1 MGLSPR
7 HGTNRESNK
16 AYTGGIN
23 MGTFAFKMPDIGE
36 GVVEG
41 EVVEWMVAVGDVVKE
56 DDPILSVMTDKATV
70 EIPSPVDGKVTKV
83 IGEAGDILP
92 VGVVCIEFEVDGAGN
107 ASASEEAP
115 TKKEAEPAKEEPK
128 ATPAP
133 TPAPKAA
140 AETPPAPTPAP
151 AMAPVPRAPGTKAL
165 ASPAVRQR
173 AREANISLDHVSGSG
188 PAGRISHAD
197 LDTHIAGGAS
207 GASRSAPVGGRA
219 RVQLN
224 GTEAMKVIG
233 LRRKIADSMIASY
246 STIPHFSYF
255 EEVDVT
261 ALEELRQHLNATRP
275 EGAPKLTYLP
285 FIMQALVRA
294 LAERP
299 ECNALYDDEANIVTR
314 HEAINLGIATQT
326 DRGLFVPV
334 VKHVEAMDI
343 WQSATEMGRVTS
355 ATRDGKAGVE
365 DLSGSTFTIT
375 SLGRLGGLGAT
386 PIINKPEVG
395 ILGVHNAKDRAVVR
409 NGAVVIRRM
418 MNLSSSWDHRV
429 VDGHDGA
436 TLVQLVKTYLEN
448 PATIFM

>member
-1 MGLSPR
+1 MGKY
-7 HGTNRESNK
+7 E
-16 AYTGGIN
+16 
-23 MGTFAFKMPDIGE
+23 FKLPDIGE

-41 EVVEWMVAVGDVVKE
+41 EVVEWMVAVGDTVKE

-70 EIPSPVDGKVTKV
+70 EIPAPCDGVV
-83 IGEAGDILP
+83 ASIVGEAGDILP
-92 VGVVCIEFEVDGAGN
+92 VGAVCIVFDVEGEGN
-107 ASASEEAP
+107 ASEA
-115 TKKEAEPAKEEPK
+115 AEPVAEETPVVE
-128 ATPAP
+128 ATPEP
-133 TPAPKAA
+133 VVEETTP
-140 AETPPAPTPAP
+140 EPAP
-151 AMAPVPRAPGTKAL
+151 APAPAAPAAAAPVARAAGTKAL

-173 AREANISLDHVSGSG
+173 ARAANIDLQLVAGSG

-197 LDTHIAGGAS
+197 LDRHIAGGAS
-207 GASRSAPVGGRA
+207 AATPAMPMGGVAKVA
-219 RVQLN
+219 RN
-224 GTEAMKVIG
+224 GTEDIKVIG
-233 LRRKIADSMIASY
+233 LRRKIADGMMSSY

-261 ALEELRQHLNATRP
+261 ELEALRQHLNATRP

-285 FIMQALVRA
+285 FIMQALVKA
-294 LAERP
+294 LAQRP
-299 ECNALYDDEANIVTR
+299 ECNAVYDDEAGVVTR

-326 DRGLFVPV
+326 DRGLYVPV

-343 WQSATEMGRVTS
+343 WQSAAEMVRVTQ
-355 ATRDGKAGVE
+355 ATRDGKAGVD
-365 DLSGSTFTIT
+365 DLTGSTFTIT

-395 ILGVHNAKDRAVVR
+395 ILGVHNAKDRAVVH
-409 NGAVVIRRM
+409 NGHVVVRRI

-436 TLVQLVKTYLEN
+436 SLVQLVKSYLEH

>member
-1 MGLSPR
+1 M
-7 HGTNRESNK
+7 
-16 AYTGGIN
+16 N

-41 EVVEWMVAVGDVVKE
+41 EVVEWMVAVGDTVKE

-70 EIPSPVDGKVTKV
+70 EIPSPVDGTVTKV
-83 IGEAGDILP
+83 VGEAGDILP

-107 ASASEEAP
+107 ASASDDAPAAKEAP
-115 TKKEAEPAKEEPK
+115 APAAKESKPEPTPEV
-128 ATPAP
+128 APAP

-140 AETPPAPTPAP
+140 ATPAP
-151 AMAPVPRAPGTKAL
+151 AAAPVARAPGTKAL

-173 AREANISLDHVSGSG
+173 AREANISLDHVAGSG

-197 LDTHIAGGAS
+197 LDAHIAGGAS
-207 GASRSAPVGGRA
+207 GASRAAPMGGRA
-219 RVQLN
+219 RTELN

-246 STIPHFSYF
+246 SSIPHFSYF

-285 FIMQALVRA
+285 FIMQALVKA
-294 LAERP
+294 LAQRP
-299 ECNALYDDEANIVTR
+299 ECNALYDDEANVVTR

-343 WQSATEMGRVTS
+343 WQSATEMGRVTG

-365 DLSGSTFTIT
+365 DLTGSTFPSQALVASVALEQHRSSTNRK
-375 SLGRLGGLGAT
+375 LGFLASTTQRTERLFAT
-386 PIINKPEVG
+386 V
-395 ILGVHNAKDRAVVR
+395 L
-409 NGAVVIRRM
+409 
-418 MNLSSSWDHRV
+418 L
-429 VDGHDGA
+429 
-436 TLVQLVKTYLEN
+436 
-448 PATIFM
+448 

>member
-1 MGLSPR
+1 
-7 HGTNRESNK
+7 
-16 AYTGGIN
+16 

-41 EVVEWMVAVGDVVKE
+41 EVVEWMVAVGDIVKE

-70 EIPSPVDGKVTKV
+70 EIPSPVDGKVISIV
-83 IGEAGDILP
+83 GEAGDTLP
-92 VGVVCIEFEVDGAGN
+92 VGVVCIEFEVDGDGN
-107 ASASEEAP
+107 TGASDDAP
-115 TKKEAEPAKEEPK
+115 EPESKPEPA
-128 ATPAP
+128 
-133 TPAPKAA
+133 PAPKA
-140 AETPPAPTPAP
+140 EPAP
-151 AMAPVPRAPGTKAL
+151 APKAEPAPAPKAEPAPAVQRAAGTKAL
-165 ASPAVRQR
+165 SSPAVRQR
-173 AREANISLDHVSGSG
+173 ARQANIDLNLVAGSG

-197 LDTHIAGGAS
+197 LDAHIAGGAS
-207 GASRSAPVGGRA
+207 GASRA
-219 RVQLN
+219 RPMGASTRTERN
-224 GTEAMKVIG
+224 GTEEIKVIG
-233 LRRKIADSMIASY
+233 LRRKIAEGMVSSY
-246 STIPHFSYF
+246 TTIPHFSYF

-285 FIMQALVRA
+285 FIMQALVKA
-294 LAERP
+294 LEERP
-299 ECNALYDDEANIVTR
+299 ECNAVYDDDSNVVTR

-334 VKHVEAMDI
+334 VQHVEAMDI
-343 WQSATEMGRVTS
+343 WQSAEEMLRVTS
-355 ATRDGKAGVE
+355 ATRDGKASAE

-395 ILGVHNAKDRAVVR
+395 ILGVHNAKDRAVVKDG
-409 NGAVVIRRM
+409 NIVIRRI

-436 TLVQLVKTYLEN
+436 SLVQLVKSYLEH

>member
-1 MGLSPR
+1 MGKF
-7 HGTNRESNK
+7 E
-16 AYTGGIN
+16 
-23 MGTFAFKMPDIGE
+23 FKLPDIGE

-41 EVVEWMVAVGDVVKE
+41 EIVEWMVAVGDTVKE

-70 EIPSPVDGKVTKV
+70 EIPAPCDGTVTSIV
-83 IGEAGDILP
+83 GEAGDILP
-92 VGVVCIEFEVDGAGN
+92 VGGVCIVFDVDGEGN
-107 ASASEEAP
+107 ASEASEPVAEEAP
-115 TKKEAEPAKEEPK
+115 AVEEKVEPVVEEK
-128 ATPAP
+128 AP
-133 TPAPKAA
+133 
-140 AETPPAPTPAP
+140 EPAP
-151 AMAPVPRAPGTKAL
+151 APAPAAPTAAAPVARAAGTKAL

-173 AREANISLDHVSGSG
+173 ARAANIDLQLVAGSG

-197 LDTHIAGGAS
+197 LDRHIAGGA
-207 GASRSAPVGGRA
+207 ASATSSMPMGGVAKVA
-219 RVQLN
+219 RN
-224 GTEAMKVIG
+224 GTEAIKVIG
-233 LRRKIADSMIASY
+233 LRRKIADGMMSSY

-261 ALEELRQHLNATRP
+261 ELESLRQHLNATRP

-285 FIMQALVRA
+285 FIMQALVKA
-294 LAERP
+294 LAQRP
-299 ECNALYDDEANIVTR
+299 ECNALYDDEAGVVTR

-326 DRGLFVPV
+326 DRGLYVPV

-343 WQSATEMGRVTS
+343 WQSAAEMGRVTQ
-355 ATRDGKAGVE
+355 ATRDGKAGVD
-365 DLSGSTFTIT
+365 DLTGSTFTIT

-395 ILGVHNAKDRAVVR
+395 ILGVHNAKDRAVVKD
-409 NGAVVIRRM
+409 GHVVVRRI

-436 TLVQLVKTYLEN
+436 SLVQLVKSYLEH